1 MVFHLS
7 DIKAHGVIGIGTD
20 LLAESRIS
28 AIVGRQPVKFAQ
40 RILTVAEL
48 SIWAQHPQPNNFLA
62 KQFAAKEAL
71 SKALGT
77 GIAAGVNFKHMEVL
91 RDQQGAPYVVLSG
104 AAAQRMQMLG
114 ATRALISLSDDQGL
128 IQAFALIVV

>member
-1 MVFHLS
+1 MVFQLR

-28 AIVGRQPVKFAQ
+28 AIVARQPIKFAQ
-40 RILTVAEL
+40 RILTPAEL
-48 SIWAQHPQPNNFLA
+48 SIWTQHPQPNNFLA

-77 GIAAGVNFKHMEVL
+77 GIAAGVSFQHMEVL
-91 RDQQGAPYVVLSG
+91 RDQLGAPCVELS
-104 AAAQRMQMLG
+104 AVAKQRMHALG
-114 ATRALISLSDDQGL
+114 ATRALISLSDDQGF
-128 IQAFALIVV
+128 IQAFALILV

>member
-1 MVFHLS
+1 VFSLS
-7 DIKAHGVIGIGTD
+7 DIEAHGVMGIGTD
-20 LLAESRIS
+20 LLAESRIN
-28 AIVGRQPVKFAQ
+28 AIVERQPIKFAQ
-40 RILTVAEL
+40 RILTPAEL
-48 SIWAQHPQPNNFLA
+48 SVWRQHQQPNNFLA

-77 GIAAGVNFKHMEVL
+77 GIAAGVSFQHIEVL
-91 RDQQGAPYVVLSG
+91 RDQRGAPYVVLSG
-104 AAAQRMQMLG
+104 VAAQRMKLLG